1 MSSQER
7 IKSTSERNERALGL
21 KSTLGQGTA
30 VTKARILEGLTCEVE
45 EGPWKLTVDMS
56 EKSGG
61 NNSGPNPG
69 ILGRGALGSC
79 LAISYAMWAARLGV
93 PVQSLEVE
101 IHADYDSRGMYGVDG
116 VSPGYKGIRY
126 LVKIETTAQESEV
139 LAMMD
144 QADAHSPYL
153 SVFSEPQDLNR
164 EVRIMMPGRVA
175 P

>member
-7 IKSTSERNERALGL
+7 IKSTSERNEQALRL
-21 KSTLGQGTA
+21 KPALGQGTA
-30 VTKARILEGLTCEVE
+30 VARARIREGMTCEVE

-61 NNSGPNPG
+61 NNAGPNPG

-79 LAISYAMWAARLGV
+79 LAISYAMWAAKLAV
-93 PVQSLEVE
+93 PIQSLEVE
-101 IHADYDSRGMYGVDG
+101 IHADYDSRGMYGLDG
-116 VSPGYKGIRY
+116 VSPGYREVRY
-126 LVKIETTAQESEV
+126 LVKIESSAPESDI
-139 LAMMD
+139 LKMLD

-153 SVFSEPQDLNR
+153 AVFSEPQVVER
-164 EVRIMMPGRVA
+164 EVVLTSGRVR